1 MKILI
6 HYTQNLT
13 HRPEFVV
20 SYVSSLESL
29 IEMFPDEDI
38 DGEIYPCAKYNPE
51 LEQILMKIWEQKHR
65 LWLKDKIS
73 TEKLI
78 DFISMLKSKFGITS
92 PL

>member
-6 HYTQNLT
+6 HYNQNLT

-20 SYVSSLESL
+20 SHVSSLESL

-65 LWLKDKIS
+65 LWLKDKIRS
-73 TEKLI
+73 GNLF
-78 DFISMLKSKFGITS
+78 DYRFMLRDRFGINA

>member
-6 HYTQNLT
+6 HYNQNLT

-20 SYVSSLESL
+20 SHVSSLESL

-38 DGEIYPCAKYNPE
+38 DGEIYPCAKHNPE
-51 LEQILMKIWEQKHR
+51 LEEILMRIWSQKHN
-65 LWLKDKIS
+65 LWLQDKIS
-73 TEKLI
+73 TEKLF
-78 DFISMLKSKFGITS
+78 DFISMLKSKFGITA